1 MRVPRPKG
9 EAAVARSKPDEPA
22 PILLAGSNA
31 TVLFPHLGQ
40 EHVYH
45 HIAAPAARIDVLVWV
60 GHPYWLHER
69 DLVRQ
74 RVPQIQPRNELVSME
89 TVTLV

>member
-31 TVLFPHLGQ
+31 TVLSRTSGRSTSITTSPPQQHGLM
-40 EHVYH
+40 
-45 HIAAPAARIDVLVWV
+45 
-60 GHPYWLHER
+60 YWSGLDTR
-69 DLVRQ
+69 TGFT
-74 RVPQIQPRNELVSME
+74 NEISYGNASPKSNQG
-89 TVTLV
+89 TS